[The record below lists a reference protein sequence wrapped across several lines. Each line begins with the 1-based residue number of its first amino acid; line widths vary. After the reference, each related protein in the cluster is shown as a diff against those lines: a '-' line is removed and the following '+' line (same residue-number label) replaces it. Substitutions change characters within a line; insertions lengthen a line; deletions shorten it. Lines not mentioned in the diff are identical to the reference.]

1 MSDKITWITPPNKRN
16 IEAITSYIENYK
28 YLNNKQYGYDV
39 SNIGEVLLEL
49 NDVNEFLNFIKYY
62 GKQNNVQNI
71 NLSNCGFA
79 QLSIE
84 SIASVFNNF
93 IELSNNHLTEVNVT
107 NVNIIDELNL
117 SNNAITD
124 IEFEN
129 CMITTI
135 VLSENKIKKI
145 NFELCTVSWLF
156 LDSNG
161 LTNDAI
167 DLHDLPDK
175 ISKLDLSKN
184 NLDLNRL
191 HKLCIIEV
199 DLSGNVHPN
208 NKNIAI
214 CNCSINTLNISNCG
228 IIDFKF
234 FNCAISELYLSNN
247 LICSFPKL
255 DILPNE
261 LRILDLSFC
270 CLQNTITI
278 NNLTLNMLNLSHNKI
293 LFLTINNSKFYYLIA
308 SNNLSSYVA
317 FNNNVETKF
326 LDLSFNRLRNIWTLP
341 KKVTKLIL
349 SNNIFECFPVNGSM
363 SSITHLDLSSNN
375 LRKIIWNKNSNITN
389 LNVDGNTSL
398 KVCEIQFNR
407 EKELHHL
414 SAIST
419 NDKSIEELRILLKAS
434 DSVWLKKGDINKN
447 KLFGLEFD
455 IEDETDPLS
464 LLSIEKPQQKHQLND
479 VKWDDEFDFADDEPV
494 KSSRALA
501 VMNNDDYNYKNYNNY
516 NNNEYDDEY
525 KLYNNNITN
534 SYPNI
539 TNSFFQPAP
548 VAPPPKKYAI
558 PKPVTVL
565 WKYVR

>member
-16 IEAITSYIENYK
+16 VEAITSYIENYK
-28 YLNNKQYGYDV
+28 YLGNKQYGYDF
-39 SNIGEVLLEL
+39 SNISEALLEL

-62 GKQNNVQNI
+62 GKQNNIRNI

-79 QLSIE
+79 KLSIE

-93 IELSNNHLTEVNVT
+93 IELSDNHLTEVSIT

-129 CMITTI
+129 CAITTI
-135 VLSENKIKKI
+135 VLSENKIKNI

-167 DLHDLPDK
+167 NLHDLPDK

-228 IIDFKF
+228 IVDFKF

-247 LICSFPKL
+247 SICSFPKL

-293 LFLTINNSKFYYLIA
+293 LYLTINNSKFYYLIA

-341 KKVTKLIL
+341 KKITKLIL
-349 SNNIFECFPVNGSM
+349 SNNIFECFPVNDSM

-419 NDKSIEELRILLKAS
+419 NDTKDELQIIFKAS

-479 VKWDDEFDFADDEPV
+479 VKWDDEFDFMNDEPV

-501 VMNNDDYNYKNYNNY
+501 VMNNDNYNYKNYNNY
-516 NNNEYDDEY
+516 NNDEYDDEY
-525 KLYNNNITN
+525 KLYNNNFTN